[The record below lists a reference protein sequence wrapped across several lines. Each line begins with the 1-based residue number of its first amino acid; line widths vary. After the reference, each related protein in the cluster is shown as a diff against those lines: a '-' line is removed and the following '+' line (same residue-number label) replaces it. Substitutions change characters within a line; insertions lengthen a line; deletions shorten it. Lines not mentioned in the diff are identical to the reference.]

1 MNKLLKLFIRTARA
15 DEIGTVTQPSGTKL
29 DGGTAVLLD
38 NHVRTVYSKEIE
50 FKVMSIMRFV

>member
-15 DEIGTVTQPSGTKL
+15 DEINTVVQPSGTNL

-50 FKVMSIMRFV
+50 LRLCLL